1 MRTVKVIVACLLSCV
16 FVATSVGQR
25 GLKEIP
31 SVDPIVELKSFLIA
45 EGFEVNL
52 YASDPRMAKP
62 IQMNFDPQGRL
73 WIAASESYPHIKPG
87 EKASDKIIIVEDV
100 DRDGVAEKTSV
111 FAEGLLIP
119 TGVVP
124 GDGGCYVANSTDLL
138 HFQDINGD
146 GVSDKRRVVLSGFG
160 SEDTHHLLHTLRW
173 GPDGWLY

>member
-87 EKASDKIIIVEDV
+87 EKASD
-100 DRDGVAEKTSV
+100 ATS
-111 FAEGLLIP
+111 F
-119 TGVVP
+119 
-124 GDGGCYVANSTDLL
+124 Y
-138 HFQDINGD
+138 
-146 GVSDKRRVVLSGFG
+146 
-160 SEDTHHLLHTLRW
+160 
-173 GPDGWLY
+173 